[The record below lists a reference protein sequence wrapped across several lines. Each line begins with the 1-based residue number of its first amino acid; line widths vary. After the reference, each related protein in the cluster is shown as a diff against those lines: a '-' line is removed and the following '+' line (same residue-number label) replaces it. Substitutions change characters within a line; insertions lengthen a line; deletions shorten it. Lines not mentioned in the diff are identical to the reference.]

1 MVKVFLFGGIG
12 NQLFQLSKAFE
23 VSSRLNR
30 PLKIVFLNYIYLNSS
45 RRELEI
51 KDIFD
56 NKIFFLEI
64 NNPFKLFFLKI
75 WFRFFNVNQIKLFDL
90 SFITDNYENTS
101 RNKIIIHGY
110 FHNQKL
116 NDQFIFSLQSVIK
129 NKINKNSFSENF
141 KRLYNEII
149 KKKSLSL
156 HMRRGDYLNKK
167 NKNLYEFLDNKYY
180 KSAIENFNSDNFL
193 YVFSDGL
200 TNDDISFISEYNHK
214 IIKNVSDLEEFI
226 LMSACANNI
235 MANST
240 FSYWASI
247 INSNANKI
255 VVAPKNWL
263 IKNKLSHNASKLVS
277 I

>member
-1 MVKVFLFGGIG
+1 M
-12 NQLFQLSKAFE
+12 
-23 VSSRLNR
+23 
-30 PLKIVFLNYIYLNSS
+30 LNYVDFY
-45 RRELEI
+45 
-51 KDIFD
+51 
-56 NKIFFLEI
+56 
-64 NNPFKLFFLKI
+64 
-75 WFRFFNVNQIKLFDL
+75 L

-263 IKNKLSHNASKLVS
+263 IKNKLSHNASKLVL